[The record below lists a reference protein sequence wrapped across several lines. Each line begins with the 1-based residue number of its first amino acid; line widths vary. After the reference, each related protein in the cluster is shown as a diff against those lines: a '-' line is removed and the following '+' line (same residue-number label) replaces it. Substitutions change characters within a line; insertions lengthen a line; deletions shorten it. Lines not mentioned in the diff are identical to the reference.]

1 MSPRTA
7 RMTGALRGRGNALV
21 LAGAAAALVGA
32 GAGTASAATTTPAPA
47 HQPPA
52 PTALTAAAPAGPA
65 ALNAAASQGQVT
77 LAPATT
83 TTPGTGTGAG
93 TAHAVTARTTTTGAQ
108 SAAAPAAATLHTAT
122 TPAQPYEIYDSVTP
136 AQIPAGNEIATYAD
150 GGYAVSPSA
159 VHGDHVLWI
168 DTNGSDPRA
177 TALDVE
183 PGDATPAGAAAWVK
197 AKLTATPGAT
207 AIVYTMRS
215 DWAAAKAAVNSL
227 PDHMGNHVQWW
238 IADPT
243 GTPHIVPGAAAT
255 QWYWGSNYDIT
266 SATPGFWTSR

>member
-108 SAAAPAAATLHTAT
+108 SAAAPAAATLHTT